1 MWNDMGMIANYQL
14 LTDEQLKTL
23 KKNKNDEEEL
33 YDLVEEWNED
43 ADLLLDIDKMW
54 EALHFV
60 FTGRAVSETLEKD
73 IFGIAVLG
81 EEVLDTED
89 FIAYIEKSKI
99 QEICD
104 ALETFDIESAMA
116 KFSVQ
121 KCKEANLY
129 PNIWDTDDEEEVA
142 ELKEELTDYY
152 ENMKSFYGR
161 IAERKGNVLVTIY

>member
-1 MWNDMGMIANYQL
+1 MGMIANYQL
-14 LTDEQLKTL
+14 ITDEQLKTL
-23 KKNKNDEEEL
+23 KENENDEDEL

-54 EALHFV
+54 EVLHFV
-60 FTGRAVSETLEKD
+60 FTGKAVSEELEKD
-73 IFGIAVLG
+73 IFGMAVLG

-89 FIAYIEKSKI
+89 FIAYTDKVKI
-99 QEICD
+99 QEICE
-104 ALETFDIESAMA
+104 ALEAFDFESAMA
-116 KFSVQ
+116 NFSMQ

-129 PNIWDTDDEEEVA
+129 PNIWDPDDEEELA
-142 ELKEELTDYY
+142 DLKEELTDYY